1 MSLSITEIARL
12 HKDFIIKQISEYESQ
27 LLPSSE
33 EDQELVRRAVFS
45 VRNKSVIFERYV
57 PFSTNLYTI
66 VQDVKSPNVLIEFG
80 QEKISCS
87 CPVQGIC
94 RHKLAV
100 LLSLYQYFDSVQEWA
115 SSWRAKKSVQLELL
129 AQNRTPENWRILV
142 TEVMKPHL
150 AENKRIEG
158 YAIMTVVDVARSR
171 LNRFMP
177 YEREWAPMYK
187 LFCEIG
193 VFLHVIQHFAKFAYH
208 DSNQTYYLQYYAD
221 KTIEQITSLVDEL
234 AMQSRLFA
242 IDPFYD
248 ALQTMVFELLQTKT
262 QFPSQQVN
270 LYLLFW
276 EKLFTDKKR
285 VQTEL
290 ERLTKEQQEL
300 TTSGVKARPLITIFH
315 MLLKD
320 MQKIDDLLTTISD
333 DEIELYIVAVQ
344 FANAKN
350 EHEISAQILRA
361 ILPHLQ
367 HFLQELVLPMQRQ
380 QLTYKIVQLFDL
392 ISLTEQEEI
401 ILYSSLGKLGIQPF
415 SLYLIKHKRFE
426 EWAALHHTYPSTI
439 SYLETCGLKTVLE
452 EAPHVTLSI
461 FHHYAM
467 QELNQKSRANYK
479 QAVKLW
485 KGMRNAAKKA
495 GKSTFFEDY
504 INVIRT
510 EYKRLRAL
518 QEELD
523 KGNL

>member
-12 HKDFIIKQISEYESQ
+12 HKDFIIKQISEYETH
-27 LLPSSE
+27 LLPSIE

-45 VRNKSVIFERYV
+45 VRNKSVIFDRYV

-87 CPVQGIC
+87 CPAQGIC

-100 LLSLYQYFDSVQEWA
+100 LLSLYQYIDSVQDWA
-115 SSWRAKKSVQLELL
+115 SHWRAKKSIQLEQI
-129 AQNRTPENWRILV
+129 AQDRTPENWRELIS
-142 TEVMKPHL
+142 EVMKPHL

-158 YAIMTVVDVARSR
+158 YAIMTVVDVARTR
-171 LNRFMP
+171 LARYMP
-177 YEREWAPMYK
+177 YEREWVPMYK

-193 VFLHVIQHFAKFAYH
+193 IFQHLIKHFASIAYH

-221 KTIEQITSLVDEL
+221 KTVERITTLVDEL

-248 ALQTMVFELLQTKT
+248 ELQTMVFELLQTKT
-262 QFPSQQVN
+262 LFPSQQVH

-276 EKLFTDKKR
+276 EKLFTDKSR
-285 VQTEL
+285 AQIEL
-290 ERLTKEQQEL
+290 ERLIKEQQEL
-300 TTSGVKARPLITIFH
+300 STLGVKARPLITIFH

-320 MQKIDDLLTTISD
+320 MQKIDDLLTTISS
-333 DEIELYIVAVQ
+333 DEIELYLVAVH

-350 EHEISAQILRA
+350 EQIISEKILRA
-361 ILPHLQ
+361 ILPHLHQ
-367 HFLQELVLPMQRQ
+367 FLQETVVPMKRQ
-380 QLTYKIVQLFDL
+380 QLAYKIVQLFESV
-392 ISLTEQEEI
+392 SLSEQEEI
-401 ILYSSLGKLGIQPF
+401 ILYSSLGKFGIQPF
-415 SLYLIKHKRFE
+415 SLYLIKQKRFD
-426 EWAALHHTYPSTI
+426 EWAALHHTYPSSI
-439 SYLETCGLKTVLE
+439 SYLETCGLKTVLD
-452 EAPHVTLSI
+452 EAPHVTLPI
-461 FHHYAM
+461 YHYFAM
-467 QELNQKSRANYK
+467 EELKQKSRMNYK

-485 KGMRNAAKKA
+485 KSMRNAAKKA
-495 GKSTFFEDY
+495 GKSSFFEDY
-504 INVIRT
+504 IRVIRT
-510 EYKRLRAL
+510 ENKRLRAL